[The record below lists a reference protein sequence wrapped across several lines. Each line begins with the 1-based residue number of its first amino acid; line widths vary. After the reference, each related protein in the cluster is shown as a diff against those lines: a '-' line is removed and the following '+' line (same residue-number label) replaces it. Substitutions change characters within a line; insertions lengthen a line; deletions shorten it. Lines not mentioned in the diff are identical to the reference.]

1 MMKVTCVETP
11 NSSKSAYA
19 VYYDNWPAS
28 TLKHRGWDGPVVY
41 RRDATD
47 KEKIEAKESMR
58 YLGFRYQ
65 SWDEVVEDEAKYG
78 IDAHIEREKYES

>member
-1 MMKVTCVETP
+1 
-11 NSSKSAYA
+11 
-19 VYYDNWPAS
+19 
-28 TLKHRGWDGPVVY
+28 
-41 RRDATD
+41 
-47 KEKIEAKESMR
+47 MR